1 MSTSNEL
8 LHISLHYARV
18 NPFLFPILSANFCLT
33 CSTGSSFD
41 SAAISFR
48 SPFHINLAYRT
59 NVFGSLDRVL
69 NLVARASARIAASS
83 LAATATTVR
92 ATAKR

>member
-1 MSTSNEL
+1 
-8 LHISLHYARV
+8 
-18 NPFLFPILSANFCLT
+18 
-33 CSTGSSFD
+33 
-41 SAAISFR
+41 
-48 SPFHINLAYRT
+48 
-59 NVFGSLDRVL
+59 LDRVL